1 MRCAAPPR
9 GFSIQARRAP
19 STATR
24 SVRLSAPHHPP
35 EAPPGGFLPPGLL
48 ERLGGLDVVARTVVQ
63 GFVAG
68 VHRSPLRGVGE
79 DFARHRDYQQGDDV
93 RYVDWKVYGRT
104 DRLYVRE
111 FQERS
116 NLYAWLVVDA
126 TASMGFSEPGGV
138 PKLRYAA
145 YVAAAL
151 AHLMLRTGDAVGLA
165 VFGAGTELLLPPR
178 TRRGQLHD
186 LLVRL
191 ERLRPGGDTPAAG
204 ALDRVGERL
213 RRPGRVVLVS
223 DLLEEDGGDSLAAA
237 AGRLRARGD
246 EVVALRVLTPAESG
260 ERPPGPGLFFDPE
273 RPVRLLPATP
283 DADREYARRVG
294 GYYDALAGRLRERGA
309 EYVPLS
315 TAEPVER
322 GLIAWLH
329 ARRA

>member
-1 MRCAAPPR
+1 V
-9 GFSIQARRAP
+9 I
-19 STATR
+19 
-24 SVRLSAPHHPP
+24 
-35 EAPPGGFLPPGLL
+35 
-48 ERLGGLDVVARTVVQ
+48 ARTVVQ

-68 VHRSPLRGVGE
+68 IHRSPLRGVGE

-126 TASMGFSEPGGV
+126 TASMGFAEPGGV
-138 PKLRYAA
+138 PKLRYAS

-151 AHLMLRTGDAVGLA
+151 AHLMLGTGDAVGLA
-165 VFGAGTELLLPPR
+165 VFGEGTELLLPPR

-186 LLVRL
+186 LLLRL
-191 ERLRPGGDTPAAG
+191 ERLRAAGHTPAAT

-213 RRPGRVVLVS
+213 RKPGRVVLVS
-223 DLLEEDGGDSLAAA
+223 DLLEEDGGESLAAA

-260 ERPPGPGLFFDPE
+260 ERPPEPGLFFDPE
-273 RPVRLLPATP
+273 HPERTLPAAP
-283 DADREYARRVG
+283 DVDRDYARRVG
-294 GYYDALAGRLRERGA
+294 DYYEALAGRLRERGT

-315 TAEPVER
+315 TAEPVEH
-322 GLIAWLH
+322 GLVRWLH
-329 ARRA
+329 ARGR